1 MEEKTNMA
9 IAFPEP
15 IPAYFFDAAEE
26 SQALDEHFNRR
37 CVPQSSTENLLI
49 ASWNIAN
56 FGVQRRSENSLK
68 IISHILKRFDL
79 IAIQEVN
86 DNFSKFKQTV
96 EMMGNDFD
104 FIISDTAGNSERLAY
119 IYNKCKVKLDKLF
132 GEVALR
138 QRIYPKRDVTV
149 HYRENRQ
156 DKTQTF
162 KNLKFIPFDRNPFIA
177 SFACKNLN
185 FIMANVHLYFGSF
198 QKSSKETDRLK
209 YARRVLEIHAL
220 AKWAKDRVKSGHA
233 WNDHIVLLGDMNV
246 PNMEK
251 NEATIKALRQFSWT
265 AVDLYKGSYLAKTE
279 KLTRV
284 GGSNLGNDKTYDQ
297 IAFAPTSLKENI
309 LSHGVFDFDAAIFP
323 ALWAEITSRKKHAQ
337 ATRDFCKYVRRYI
350 SDHRPIWVELE
361 VNRN

>member
-1 MEEKTNMA
+1 MA

-15 IPAYFFDAAEE
+15 SPSLQIDSIIECE
-26 SQALDEHFNRR
+26 ALNEHFLTRA
-37 CVPQSSTENLLI
+37 VPVSHDQNLLL

-56 FGVQRRSENSLK
+56 FGVQSRSEDALK
-68 IISHILKRFDL
+68 VIAFIMKRFDL
-79 IAIQEVN
+79 IAVQEVN
-86 DNFSKFKQTV
+86 DNYRKFTKTV
-96 EMMGNDFD
+96 ELMGDEFD
-104 FIISDTAGNSERLAY
+104 FVMSDTAGNDERLAFVF
-119 IYNKCKVKLDKLF
+119 NRQKVKLGKLF
-132 GEVALR
+132 GEIALR
-138 QRIYPKRDVTV
+138 PRIYPKRDVKV
-149 HYRENRQ
+149 HYRQNRQ
-156 DKTQTF
+156 NKVQVF
-162 KNLKFIPFDRNPFIA
+162 KGLRYTPFDRNPFIG
-177 SFACKNLN
+177 SFSCNDLD
-185 FIMANVHLYFGSF
+185 FVLANVHLYFGKF
-198 QKSSKETDRLK
+198 QQSSKESDRLK

-220 AKWAKDRVKSGHA
+220 AKWAKERLKSGNA
-233 WNDHIVLLGDMNV
+233 WNEHIVLLGDMNV
-246 PNMEK
+246 PNMED

-297 IAFAPTSLKENI
+297 IAFAPTSLKDNI

-323 ALWAEITSRKKHAQ
+323 ALWTEITSRKKHAQ